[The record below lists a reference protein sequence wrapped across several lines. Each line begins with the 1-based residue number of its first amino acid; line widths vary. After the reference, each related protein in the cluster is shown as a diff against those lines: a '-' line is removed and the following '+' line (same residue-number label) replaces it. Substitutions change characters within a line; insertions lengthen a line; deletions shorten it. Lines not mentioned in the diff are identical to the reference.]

1 VSEIK
6 QKAMTWA
13 YFFKMARKRRRAKR
27 SEEKEKG
34 QTQAKNEIGG
44 FEQCFWLFFFIFF
57 FATIYLVGHT
67 REMNV
72 PIALYFLTVTMTGVG
87 YGEFYP
93 GSQESRVVIMFFA
106 LLGNMVIFMIMSEVS
121 DTVLD
126 VRLEVLR
133 RIKRAV
139 VFAGVGHS
147 SRVAQMQAVLIEHPA
162 TEQATAHAADVD
174 DDALHAGGFNSHQRN
189 QNVSLKDVDPAVA
202 KLARRHSRAVAKATE
217 KAARE
222 KTERLIVKQQSG
234 LSNNNSARRVAHGP
248 HGSHGSHGS
257 HGGHGRLVAAGPG
270 KEESKTT
277 PRSSEEEEEEEEE
290 ASEGGGILDGIL
302 DVFGW
307 GDEDEEEWSPDQAIA
322 DAREPPMVTLL
333 WVYSGLVAYIFITG
347 MAFNVK
353 KGFPSPSSTF
363 LFFFLFFFF
372 FSFHRSFYLT
382 PPLFSLPLSQ

>member
-1 VSEIK
+1 
-6 QKAMTWA
+6 MTWA

-139 VFAGVGHS
+139 VFAGGP
-147 SRVAQMQAVLIEHPA
+147 L
-162 TEQATAHAADVD
+162 
-174 DDALHAGGFNSHQRN
+174 
-189 QNVSLKDVDPAVA
+189 
-202 KLARRHSRAVAKATE
+202 LARRPDAGRA
-217 KAARE
+217 
-222 KTERLIVKQQSG
+222 S
-234 LSNNNSARRVAHGP
+234 SS
-248 HGSHGSHGS
+248 
-257 HGGHGRLVAAGPG
+257 
-270 KEESKTT
+270 T
-277 PRSSEEEEEEEEE
+277 PPRNK
-290 ASEGGGILDGIL
+290 
-302 DVFGW
+302 
-307 GDEDEEEWSPDQAIA
+307 
-322 DAREPPMVTLL
+322 PPRTLL
-333 WVYSGLVAYIFITG
+333 TLTTTRSTRGGSTATNG
-347 MAFNVK
+347 TK
-353 KGFPSPSSTF
+353 TFP
-363 LFFFLFFFF
+363 
-372 FSFHRSFYLT
+372 
-382 PPLFSLPLSQ
+382 

>member
-1 VSEIK
+1 
-6 QKAMTWA
+6 MTSWT

-202 KLARRHSRAVAKATE
+202 KLGRRHAAPSPRPPRRPRARRPSASSSSSSPASATTIPRGGRSRP
-217 KAARE
+217 ARQP
-222 KTERLIVKQQSG
+222 RF
-234 LSNNNSARRVAHGP
+234 ARQPRRPRAP
-248 HGSHGSHGS
+248 P
-257 HGGHGRLVAAGPG
+257 AAGPG
-270 KEESKTT
+270 KEESKRP

-290 ASEGGGILDGIL
+290 EEGGGILDGS
-302 DVFGW
+302 DVRV
-307 GDEDEEEWSPDQAIA
+307 GDEDEEE
-322 DAREPPMVTLL
+322 EPGP
-333 WVYSGLVAYIFITG
+333 G
-347 MAFNVK
+347 
-353 KGFPSPSSTF
+353 
-363 LFFFLFFFF
+363 
-372 FSFHRSFYLT
+372 HR
-382 PPLFSLPLSQ
+382 